1 MIKFYLRLVLA
12 TFVALTGLWAQSD
25 YTFSDGGRQ
34 AKFRLAQD
42 EVFSKASLAP
52 TAAGSH
58 AWGGGTVLK
67 LSSGQTARKMV
78 KSSSARSRGSM
89 SPVFYYVGDLPT
101 AEKLAAVP
109 ALERDRMLANA
120 RRIMTAKLL
129 VRLEKVQTQT
139 LAETQPNGFETSLL
153 SGWMLVSYADAFAAL
168 DAADW
173 MTQKG
178 GFEFSPVFSR
188 TMSTRQALARDV
200 NDPLYANQWHLQP
213 AAPFN
218 LSMGNTW
225 DSVTGKDINIAVI
238 DDGLEV
244 KHEDLF
250 SNSFPLGQ
258 GFHKNFND
266 GDPTDPTPTDI
277 KQNHGT
283 SCAGLAAATG
293 FNNLGVSGVAPEARL
308 MGLRLIAGASSA
320 EDNGTALA
328 WQPDGVVTHI
338 SSNSWGPADDGK
350 SDGTISSLQLAG
362 MRKGTT
368 ENRNKLG
375 TVYLVSAGN
384 GRDSGDDESYDGFS
398 SSRYAIAVAAVN
410 RGGTQSSYSENGM
423 AVAVAA
429 FGGEFQ
435 PPDVT
440 WTTNNSGPVAYANKQ
455 EKSPDSTAP
464 VNYTDS
470 MNGTSAAA
478 PQVSGAVALM
488 LQKNPLLGYR
498 DVKEILMTTANAKD
512 LKGST
517 DFFKNGAGLTLSHSF
532 GAGVVNVAAAVNLAS
547 KWKNLGP
554 EISMESLVTQ
564 PVDIPEVGTDVATLE
579 FDLSSAKIRVE
590 HVEFTFTLKHAKR
603 GTVSF
608 GLQSPAGTLSR
619 AAPRSPDE
627 NADFTEYTMTSVMNW
642 GESAAGKWKL
652 IVADNVVDGIKGN
665 IGNVKLVV
673 YGTAQ

>member
-1 MIKFYLRLVLA
+1 MMKFYLRFVLA
-12 TFVALTGLWAQSD
+12 TLVALTGLWAQSD

-34 AKFRLAQD
+34 GSYRLAQD
-42 EVFSKASLAP
+42 EVFSKASMTP
-52 TAAGSH
+52 TAAGSQ

-67 LSSGQTARKMV
+67 LSSGEAARKMV
-78 KSSSARSRGSM
+78 KSSSAKGRGAM
-89 SPVFYYVGDLPT
+89 SPVFYYGGDLPT
-101 AEKLAAVP
+101 SEKLAALP
-109 ALERDRMLANA
+109 AVERDRMLANA
-120 RRIMTAKLL
+120 RRVMTAKLL
-129 VRLEKVQTQT
+129 VRLEKAGTKI
-139 LAETQPNGFETSLL
+139 LAETQPTGFETSLL
-153 SGWMLVSYADAFAAL
+153 SGWMLVSYTDAFAAL

-188 TMSTRQALARDV
+188 TMNTRQALAREV
-200 NDPLYANQWHLQP
+200 NDPLYRNQWHLQP

-238 DDGLEV
+238 DDGLEI

-258 GFHKNFND
+258 GFHRNFND
-266 GDPTDPTPTDI
+266 GDPADPAPTDV

-283 SCAGLAAATG
+283 SCGGLAAATG
-293 FNNLGVSGVAPEARL
+293 FNNLGVSGVAPEARM
-308 MGLRLIAGASSA
+308 MGLRLIAGATSA

-328 WQPDGVVTHI
+328 WQPEGIVTHV

-362 MRKGTT
+362 MRKGAT

-375 TVYLVSAGN
+375 TVYVISAGN
-384 GRDSGDDESYDGFS
+384 GRSDGDDESYDGFS
-398 SSRYAIAVAAVN
+398 SSRYGIAVAAVN
-410 RGGTQSSYSENGM
+410 RSGTQSSYSENGM
-423 AVAVAA
+423 AVAIAA

-440 WTTNNSGPVAYANKQ
+440 WTTDNSGAEAYALLQK
-455 EKSPDSTAP
+455 KSPNTTAP
-464 VNYTDS
+464 MNYTDS

-478 PQVSGAVALM
+478 PQISGAVALM
-488 LQKNPLLGYR
+488 LQKNPLLSYR
-498 DVKEILMTTANAKD
+498 DVKEILMTTGNSKD

-532 GAGVVNVAAAVNLAS
+532 GAGVANVAAAVELAG

-554 EISMESLVTQ
+554 EISMESIVNF
-564 PVDIPEVGTDVATLE
+564 PVDIPEVGSDVATLE
-579 FDLSSAKIRVE
+579 FDLSSAQIRVE

-608 GLQSPAGTLSR
+608 GLKSPAGTLSS
-619 AAPRSPDE
+619 AAPRSPDD
-627 NADFTEYTMTSVMNW
+627 NADFTDYTMTSVMNW

-652 IVADNVVDGIKGN
+652 LVADNVVDGIVGN
-665 IGNVKLVV
+665 IRNVKLVV
-673 YGTAQ
+673 YGTAK

>member
-12 TFVALTGLWAQSD
+12 TLVALTGLWAQSD

-34 AKFRLAQD
+34 ANYRLAQD

-52 TAAGSH
+52 AAAGSH

-67 LSSGQTARKMV
+67 LSSGEAARKMV

-89 SPVFYYVGDLPT
+89 SPVFYYAGDLPT
-101 AEKLAAVP
+101 AEKLAALP
-109 ALERDRMLANA
+109 AVERDRMLANA
-120 RRIMTAKLL
+120 RRAMTAKLL
-129 VRLEKVQTQT
+129 VRLEKAQTKT
-139 LAETQPNGFETSLL
+139 LAETQPTGFETSLL

-188 TMSTRQALARDV
+188 TMNTRQALARDV
-200 NDPLYANQWHLQP
+200 NDPLYPKQWHLQP

-258 GFHKNFND
+258 GFHRNFND

-293 FNNLGVSGVAPEARL
+293 FNSLGVSGVAPEARM
-308 MGLRLIAGASSA
+308 MGLRLIAGATSA

-328 WQPDGVVTHI
+328 WQPDGIITHV

-362 MRKGTT
+362 MRKGVT

-375 TVYLVSAGN
+375 TVYLISAGN
-384 GRDSGDDESYDGFS
+384 GRSDGDDESYDGFS
-398 SSRYAIAVAAVN
+398 SSRYGIAVAAVN

-423 AVAVAA
+423 AVAIAA

-440 WTTNNSGPVAYANKQ
+440 WTTNNSGPESYALLQTKA
-455 EKSPDSTAP
+455 PTTTAP
-464 VNYTDS
+464 INYTDS

-478 PQVSGAVALM
+478 PQISGAVALM

-498 DVKEILMTTANAKD
+498 DVKEILMTTGNAKD

-532 GAGVVNVAAAVNLAS
+532 GAGVVNVAAAVELAG

-554 EISMESLVTQ
+554 EISVESLVNF
-564 PVDIPEVGTDVATLE
+564 PVPIPEVGSDVATLE
-579 FDLSSAKIRVE
+579 FDLSSAQIRVE
-590 HVEFTFTLKHAKR
+590 HVEFTFTLTHAKR

-608 GLQSPAGTLSR
+608 GLQSPAGTLSL
-619 AAPRSPDE
+619 AAPRSLDD
-627 NADFTEYTMTSVMNW
+627 NANFIEYTMTSVMNW

-652 IVADNVVDGIKGN
+652 LVADNVVDGIKGD
-665 IGNVKLVV
+665 IRNVKLVV
-673 YGTAQ
+673 YGTAK